1 MSGDVFGQ
9 IYEYFLTQFA
19 DQKAHDAGEF
29 FTPISLV
36 SLIAHVLDPE
46 RGTVLDPACGSG
58 GMFVQSARIVEE
70 HGQSPTEQ
78 LTFRGLEKNATT
90 MRSAKMNLAVHGL
103 EGDIQQANTYY
114 EAPTSWWVRPL
125 AATPPPRQHPG
136 SAPRGPRSCVRR
148 VVRATRLEFRNGH
161 QSVRRQGTRGDY
173 PLARHTVESVR
184 TTSRAAESAG
194 TQTLEV
200 SRSRNVPSRFK
211 YIEVFAEA
219 IADVD
224 TAPATDVP
232 AGPPFFRFSDE
243 DELTEFLR
251 RTGFEE
257 ICIQTL
263 EFDQPFEST
272 GIVWSGLLDGTAR
285 TGATVHAQTARSK
298 MRSMRR
304 PKSECRHSE
313 TAKRLPFRCRSRS
326 PSAKRALR

>member
-125 AATPPPRQHPG
+125 AATPPPG
-136 SAPRGPRSCVRR
+136 SIPEVPLGALDHVCVGSFEQLGSNSETATNRFDAKGLAGITPWPDIRS
-148 VVRATRLEFRNGH
+148 RA
-161 QSVRRQGTRGDY
+161 SVRRRALPSQQGPRLWRSPGVGMCHRD
-173 PLARHTVESVR
+173 SS
-184 TTSRAAESAG
+184 TSRS
-194 TQTLEV
+194 
-200 SRSRNVPSRFK
+200 S
-211 YIEVFAEA
+211 
-219 IADVD
+219 
-224 TAPATDVP
+224 
-232 AGPPFFRFSDE
+232 
-243 DELTEFLR
+243 
-251 RTGFEE
+251 
-257 ICIQTL
+257 
-263 EFDQPFEST
+263 
-272 GIVWSGLLDGTAR
+272 
-285 TGATVHAQTARSK
+285 
-298 MRSMRR
+298 
-304 PKSECRHSE
+304 PK
-313 TAKRLPFRCRSRS
+313 RS
-326 PSAKRALR
+326 PMSTQHQPRTSRRGHHSSGSPTRTN